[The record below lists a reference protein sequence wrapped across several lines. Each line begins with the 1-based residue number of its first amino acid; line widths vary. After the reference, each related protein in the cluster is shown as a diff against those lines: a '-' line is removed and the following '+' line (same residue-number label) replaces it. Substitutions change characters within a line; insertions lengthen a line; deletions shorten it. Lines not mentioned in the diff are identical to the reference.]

1 MRSVFP
7 SADESRLLSEYL
19 GPQPGTFVDVGANDP
34 IIGSQS
40 HALEQSGWNGV
51 LVEPLPHLAER
62 LRRERNAPVFQFA
75 CGSPERH
82 GTRAE
87 FYVSGPYS
95 SMRPELMLPEA
106 EVHSVIIVEIR
117 TLDSIVEE
125 AALGRVDFVSVDVE
139 GFELE
144 VLKGFSIQRWR
155 PKLVLIE
162 DHVTGLEKHRY
173 MASQGY
179 KLVRRT
185 GVNAWYVPRD
195 RQFPMGL
202 KGALQLLR
210 KYVVG
215 LPWRKLKFLLRQRL
229 RRPVPH

>member
-7 SADESRLLSEYL
+7 SEDESRLLSEYL

-34 IIGSQS
+34 VVGSQS
-40 HALEQSGWNGV
+40 HALERSGWRGV
-51 LVEPLPHLAER
+51 LVEPLPHLAQR
-62 LRRERNAPVFQFA
+62 LRRERKAPVFQFA

-106 EVHSVIIVEIR
+106 EVQSVMVVEVR

-125 AALGRVDFVSVDVE
+125 AALERVDFVSVDVE

-155 PKLVLIE
+155 PKLILIE

-179 KLVRRT
+179 KVVRRT

-195 RQFPMGL
+195 LQFPVGL
-202 KGALQLLR
+202 WGAWQLLR
-210 KYVVG
+210 KYVLG
-215 LPWRKLKFLLRQRL
+215 LPWRKLRFLLRQR
-229 RRPVPH
+229 RRHPVPH